1 MKTVLTIAAALISTA
16 SLLGAAPAS
25 ASSYD
30 QYRGAVLGDSTVA
43 APAAASRTTLVAGSY
58 AQYLI
63 NNGATKQDALAAA
76 SQVGEQQRYASV
88 ALEAP
93 KAQLNALQAYAKSIG
108 NDVPAARAAAVTNAE

>member
-30 QYRGAVLGDSTVA
+30 QYRSAVLGDTSVA

-93 KAQLNALQAYAKSIG
+93 KAQLSALQAYAKSIG
-108 NDVPAARAAAVTNAE
+108 NDVPAARAAVVTNAE